1 MDFSVLADRDCLV
14 ALAAV
19 VLCSDRGVAA
29 HKMGYDYGGIA
40 HLTAK
45 GAAGQTGL
53 SQAASWRALRRL
65 EEAGLIIARDGDDD
79 AWRASAGIFAGG
91 GGASPEP
98 GQDIVPETAGAGTE
112 IVGAL
117 PSKPLPPP
125 VAALM
130 EQFGMTE
137 ADVLALAMSS
147 PAEDFSIPG
156 EVHVGGRRVLRQELP
171 RLEKSAATTVHTVK
185 ASLHGA
191 KPPVWRRLELPSGLP
206 LDMIHEVMQ
215 IAFAWHG
222 YHLHQFE
229 TACGAFGRPDDDG
242 DWGFEEVGD
251 ESSVALVQVAAEEK
265 AKIVYVYDF
274 GDDWRHDIV
283 VEKITPA
290 LPGVAYPRCT
300 GGRGWA
306 PEEDSGGIWAHNEA
320 VAAAGPVVPFTPAVL
335 SALSELGARRPR

>member
-14 ALAAV
+14 AFAAV
-19 VLCSDRGVAA
+19 VLCSDRGVEA
-29 HKMGYDYGGIA
+29 HKMGYDHGGIA
-40 HLTAK
+40 YLTAQ

-53 SQAASWRALRRL
+53 SKAAAGRALRRL
-65 EEAGLIIARDGDDD
+65 EEAGLIIAGGGDHD
-79 AWRASAGIFAGG
+79 AWRTSAGILAGG
-91 GGASPEP
+91 GDASP
-98 GQDIVPETAGAGTE
+98 GSGHDIVAEAAGTE
-112 IVGAL
+112 TEIAGAR
-117 PSKPLPPP
+117 PGKPLPPP
-125 VAALM
+125 VAALV
-130 EQFGMTE
+130 EKLGMPE
-137 ADVLALAMSS
+137 ADVLALVMSG
-147 PAEDFSIPG
+147 PAVDFSIPE
-156 EVHVGGRRVLRQELP
+156 EVYVGGRRVRRRELP
-171 RLEKSAATTVHTVK
+171 RLKESAAATVHTVK

-191 KPPVWRRLELPSGLP
+191 KPPVWRRLELPSDLS
-206 LDMIHEVMQ
+206 LDLLHEVLQ
-215 IAFAWHG
+215 VAFAWHG

-229 TACGAFGRPDDDG
+229 TVCGAFGRPDDDG

-251 ESSVALVQVAAEEK
+251 ESAVALAQVAVGEK

-320 VAAAGPVVPFTPAVL
+320 VAAADPVMPFTPA
-335 SALSELGARRPR
+335 ALGAPSTVRRPR

>member
-14 ALAAV
+14 AFAAV
-19 VLCSDRGVAA
+19 VLCSDRGVEA

-45 GAAGQTGL
+45 GAAGRTGL
-53 SQAASWRALRRL
+53 SRAASGRALRRL
-65 EEAGLIIARDGDDD
+65 EKAGLIIASDGDGD
-79 AWRASAGIFAGG
+79 AWRTSASIFAGDG
-91 GGASPEP
+91 DASPEP
-98 GQDIVPETAGAGTE
+98 GQDTAPETADAGTE
-112 IVGAL
+112 IVGAM
-117 PSKPLPPP
+117 PGKPLPPP

-130 EQFGMTE
+130 KQFGMTE
-137 ADVLALAMSS
+137 ADVLALAMGG
-147 PAEDFSIPG
+147 PAEDFSIPD
-156 EVHVGGRRVLRQELP
+156 EVYVGGRRVPRQKLP
-171 RLEKSAATTVHTVK
+171 RLKKSAGTTVHTVK

-191 KPPVWRRLELPSGLP
+191 KPPVWRRLELPSSLP
-206 LDMIHEVMQ
+206 LDMVHEVMQ

-229 TACGAFGRPDDDG
+229 TPCGAFGRPDDDG

-251 ESSVALVQVAAEEK
+251 ESAVALAQVAAEEK

-274 GDDWRHDIV
+274 GDNWRHDIV

-306 PEEDSGGIWAHNEA
+306 PEEDSGGIWARNEA
-320 VAAAGPVVPFTPAVL
+320 VTAVGPAMPFTPAAL
-335 SALSELGARRPR
+335 GALSGLAEPIL

>member
-14 ALAAV
+14 AFAAV
-19 VLCSDRGVAA
+19 VLCSDRGVEA
-29 HKMGYDYGGIA
+29 HKMGYDHGGIA

-45 GAAGQTGL
+45 GAAGRTGL
-53 SQAASWRALRRL
+53 SQAASGRALRRL
-65 EEAGLIIARDGDDD
+65 EEAGLIISSGDGD
-79 AWRASAGIFAGG
+79 AWRTSAGIFAGAG
-91 GGASPEP
+91 DASPEA

-112 IVGAL
+112 IVGAM

-130 EQFGMTE
+130 EQFGMTG
-137 ADVLALAMSS
+137 ADILALAMSS
-147 PAEDFSIPG
+147 PAGDFSILD
-156 EVHVGGRRVLRQELP
+156 EVYVGGRRVPRQELP
-171 RLEKSAATTVHTVK
+171 RLKKSAATTVHTVK

-191 KPPVWRRLELPSGLP
+191 KPPVWRRLELPSELT
-206 LDMIHEVMQ
+206 LDMVHEVLQ

-229 TACGAFGRPDDDG
+229 TACGSFGRPDDDG

-251 ESSVALVQVAAEEK
+251 ESAVALAQVAAEEK
-265 AKIVYVYDF
+265 AKVVYVYDF

-306 PEEDSGGIWAHNEA
+306 PEEDSGGIWAHNDA
-320 VAAAGPVVPFTPAVL
+320 VAAADPVMPFTPTA
-335 SALSELGARRPR
+335 LGALRELAEPI